1 MAELEIKSRLLTCSL
16 VLSSGTLVRPAEM
29 QKVKQARRNGPVLIH
44 RALAGSEYLKY
55 LAAEPLFSHTSDLF
69 SSKDFCRGYAQ
80 FHELISWEAGRFISF
95 CWIHFVC
102 NVLKLSLISYFTF
115 KTKNLRA
122 GKQVAAL
129 RLVLCA
135 VLTVLSR

>member
-44 RALAGSEYLKY
+44 RALAGSEYLEY

-69 SSKDFCRGYAQ
+69 SYKDFCKGYAQ
-80 FHELISWEAGRFISF
+80 F
-95 CWIHFVC
+95 
-102 NVLKLSLISYFTF
+102 
-115 KTKNLRA
+115 
-122 GKQVAAL
+122 
-129 RLVLCA
+129 
-135 VLTVLSR
+135 

>member
-29 QKVKQARRNGPVLIH
+29 QKVKQARRNGLVLIH

-69 SSKDFCRGYAQ
+69 SYKDFCKGYAQ
-80 FHELISWEAGRFISF
+80 F
-95 CWIHFVC
+95 
-102 NVLKLSLISYFTF
+102 
-115 KTKNLRA
+115 
-122 GKQVAAL
+122 
-129 RLVLCA
+129 
-135 VLTVLSR
+135 

>member
-29 QKVKQARRNGPVLIH
+29 QKVKQARRNGPVLIR

-69 SSKDFCRGYAQ
+69 SYRDFCKGYAQ
-80 FHELISWEAGRFISF
+80 FQELIPWEGRRFMSF
-95 CWIHFVC
+95 CWITLYATC
-102 NVLKLSLISYFTF
+102 SALSYLLLYI
-115 KTKNLRA
+115 
-122 GKQVAAL
+122 
-129 RLVLCA
+129 
-135 VLTVLSR
+135 